1 MREPD
6 TPRQLRASMVA
17 ISLRTQQWGS
27 AHCGVYDFK
36 QRPAAFLANGCE
48 TAVNGWGSAK
58 RVYPQI
64 TQITQIFFLDMQSSI
79 IQEENLCN
87 LRNLWINF
95 TSFRFDNRSRS
106 EVSHPNSS
114 SVGNPPVPAPS

>member
-1 MREPD
+1 
-6 TPRQLRASMVA
+6 MVA
-17 ISLRTQQWGS
+17 ISLRNQKRRS

-87 LRNLWINF
+87 LRNLWIV
-95 TSFRFDNRSRS
+95 R
-106 EVSHPNSS
+106 VSYK
-114 SVGNPPVPAPS
+114 